1 MQKSIPINKELSPKD
16 TVSKLKELVNQVSE
30 APEDGD
36 VIHKLNL
43 ETSNVVR
50 TSIKNWQTAY
60 ECAIDASEP
69 DREEL
74 LELFEQI
81 EIDTHISALIET
93 IYSNIMAG
101 GFVVKNPDGTPDL
114 DTTDLFKRPWFSKWV
129 AFALDSIYWGFTGIQ
144 FTGVEDGTWSDC
156 EIIPRTHIMPEEA
169 GIRYNSNSR
178 EPDAYFTDPGI
189 DKWTCFLYPNL
200 PGDQYKLGKFNKI
213 AKSFIL
219 KREVTQFWAI
229 FNELFGVPYRVMKT
243 DLSNKPRMDNAISA
257 MDAMTS
263 AAYAIM
269 HTEDDI
275 TFHNGAAASN
285 TQTFKDFLDTAN
297 KEISKAL
304 IGSTMVLEDGSS
316 RSQGEVHERNTLAFT
331 RSYGKIVEQ
340 MINFILIPKM
350 VEQGFAI
357 SLDNR
362 FEFDNETKLDEA
374 AIAGIAVQ
382 LKQAG
387 FDIDEEYI
395 EDRTGIPVERAAAP
409 SFGGVE
415 NNSLVNKIENLYKNK
430 DGSFKKSL
438 KSWLNIK

>member
-1 MQKSIPINKELSPKD
+1 MAIPINKELSPKD
-16 TVSKLKELVNQVSE
+16 TVKVLKDLVSQVSE
-30 APEDGD
+30 TPENDN
-36 VIHKLNL
+36 IINKLQL

-60 ECAIDASEP
+60 ECAIDVEDP

-101 GFVVKNPDGTPDL
+101 GFVVKDPDGTANL
-114 DTTDLFKRPWFSKWV
+114 DATDLFKRPWFSKFV
-129 AFALDSIYWGFTGIQ
+129 AFALDSIYWGYTGIQ
-144 FTGVEDGTWSDC
+144 FTGVEEGSWSDC
-156 EIIPRTHIMPEEA
+156 EIIPRNHILPNEA
-169 GIRYNSNSR
+169 GIRYSSNSR
-178 EPDAYFTDPGI
+178 ESDAFFSDPGI

-243 DLSNKPRMDNAISA
+243 DLSNKSRMNNAVSA
-257 MDAMTS
+257 MEAMTS

-275 TFHNGAAASN
+275 TFHNGASASN

-350 VEQGFAI
+350 VNQGFSI

-374 AIAGIAVQ
+374 SIAAIAVQ

-387 FDIDEEYI
+387 FDISEGYI
-395 EDRTGIPVERAAAP
+395 EERTGIPVEKAAPP
-409 SFGGVE
+409 SFGGFE
-415 NNSLVNKIENLYKNK
+415 NSSFANKIENLYKNK